1 MAVNAFDILFVIAAV
16 LANLCVS
23 AIYVSDRH
31 NSMKFIRI
39 FGIIFLTLGFPIIAV
54 LIGYIIT
61 GYDWWVYALL
71 SYVIVFFIVQ
81 LILDFILKS
90 QFREKPVQHVVYIIF
105 FYIFQAGM
113 IIIAFNI
120 NDTCGYAVS
129 ISFWLLLGA
138 LIYLLIGKRKD
149 KKLQKKTR

>member
-1 MAVNAFDILFVIAAV
+1 MNAFDILFTISAV

-23 AIYVSDRH
+23 AIYISDRH
-31 NSMKFIRI
+31 NSMNFIKK
-39 FGIIFLTLGFPIIAV
+39 FGIAFLSLGLPMVAV

-61 GYDWWVYALL
+61 GYDWWIYALL

-81 LILDFILKS
+81 LLLDYVLKS

-105 FYIFQAGM
+105 FYIFQAGL

-120 NDTCGYAVS
+120 NETCGYAVS

-149 KKLQKKTR
+149 KQLKKETT